1 MSTTRQSRAVPGDIR
16 SPQAKLVY
24 HSLDAAGEAT
34 VDDLADRLNEKK
46 ITLLEVL
53 NSLSERGH
61 VERRGRRFVPAT
73 TGRDLTSAS
82 D

>member
-1 MSTTRQSRAVPGDIR
+1 MSTTRQSDVPGDIR

-53 NSLSERGH
+53 DSLDERGH
-61 VERRGRRFVPAT
+61 VERSGRRFV
-73 TGRDLTSAS
+73 AS
-82 D
+82 

>member
-1 MSTTRQSRAVPGDIR
+1 MSTTRQTGAVPGDIR

-24 HSLDAAGEAT
+24 HSLDAVGEAT

-53 NSLSERGH
+53 DSLDERGH
-61 VERRGRRFVPAT
+61 VERSGRQFT
-73 TGRDLTSAS
+73 AS
-82 D
+82 

>member
-1 MSTTRQSRAVPGDIR
+1 MSAPRQRRSVPGDIR

-24 HSLDAAGEAT
+24 HSLDAAGEAS

-61 VERRGRRFVPAT
+61 VERRGREFVPAT
-73 TGRDLTSAS
+73 AATDTTQAS

>member
-1 MSTTRQSRAVPGDIR
+1 MDTTRQPRAVPGDIR
-16 SPQAKLVY
+16 SSQAKLVY

-61 VERRGRRFVPAT
+61 VERRGSQFVPAT
-73 TGRDLTSAS
+73 TTTDAAPAS